1 MKITK
6 ELKYATFEYNEEEKD
21 FVIEEQDGNKVILNK
36 VYAFAFMRFV
46 IRMAQR
52 NWLRQ
57 MKKSDRNLNKTTTD
71 DVLLDQMEFNEAD
84 AEDIVDCDF
93 EKNIPQNPEK
103 IIAEIKK
110 ISDIAS
116 QHLTSEDPF

>member
-6 ELKYATFEYNEEEKD
+6 NLKYADFEWDEESKVFTIKKDDNE
-21 FVIEEQDGNKVILNK
+21 ITLNK

-57 MKKSDRNLNKTTTD
+57 TKKPKK
-71 DVLLDQMEFNEAD
+71 VLDKVDEIVIQC
-84 AEDIVDCDF
+84 EDEDKELQQELALEEICYANY
-93 EKNIPQNPEK
+93 EKEKSAPDPEG
-103 IIAEIKK
+103 
-110 ISDIAS
+110 ISS
-116 QHLTSEDPF
+116 

>member
-6 ELKYATFEYNEEEKD
+6 ELKYATFEYDEEEKD

-57 MKKSDRNLNKTTTD
+57 IKKSEKNLDKTPKNN
-71 DVLLDQMEFNEAD
+71 VPLEQMEFCQSDKVWEEDLLIECNHSNE
-84 AEDIVDCDF
+84 
-93 EKNIPQNPEK
+93 
-103 IIAEIKK
+103 
-110 ISDIAS
+110 
-116 QHLTSEDPF
+116 PF